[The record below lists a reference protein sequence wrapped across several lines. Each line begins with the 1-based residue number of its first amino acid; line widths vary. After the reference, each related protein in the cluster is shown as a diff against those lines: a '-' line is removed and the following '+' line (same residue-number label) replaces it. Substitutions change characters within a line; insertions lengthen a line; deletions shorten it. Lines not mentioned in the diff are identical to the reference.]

1 MSDATAIESAIGLSF
16 HDQALLWQALTR
28 PTYARY
34 LGTPEAHN
42 EWLAVFG
49 DALLDLIVL
58 ESLYGMYGNQS
69 GKGFLSSERDRL
81 VMDVHL
87 EQLAAKI
94 RLSGLIRVI
103 EEHDK
108 ISQKEITNA
117 FEALLAAVYL
127 DQGLEIAQNWYV
139 SHFLKASQPQ
149 PKRQQAI
156 DRSLPTIDL
165 AAVETAIDYT
175 FSDKALLQTAITER
189 SYAVAGQEPEDH
201 NEGLALLGDAL
212 LDFIVLEYLYQR
224 RGRRDRGTLSVSRD
238 KLVND
243 PLLEVIAGR
252 FGLEKFIRHGGMV
265 GPKNLTDGVEAL
277 LASIYFDQG
286 LDAARDWFF
295 KHLPTEVL
303 SQVEQQFCQESSPT
317 QVESLGATVGADYRK
332 LEAFLSQ
339 GQWQDADLETRE
351 MLLQVIGRVD
361 YLPGPAIDTFDC
373 EALQA
378 IDQLWVHYSGG
389 RFGFSVQV
397 KLLQAVEADWDRF
410 GDRVGWR
417 INQVWQPGD
426 NRRYSLQAPEGHF
439 PSAAIRAAGNGPK
452 ARKRI
457 LNRFEV
463 CALAGN

>member
-1 MSDATAIESAIGLSF
+1 MSDATAIESVIGLSF

-34 LGTPEAHN
+34 LGTPQAHN

-58 ESLYGMYGNQS
+58 ESLYGVYGNQF

-94 RLSGLIRVI
+94 RLSELIRVTS
-103 EEHDK
+103 ENDL
-108 ISQKEITNA
+108 ISQKEITNS
-117 FEALLAAVYL
+117 FEALLAVVYL
-127 DQGLEIAQNWYV
+127 DQGLEIAQNWYA
-139 SHFLKASQPQ
+139 SHFLNVSQLQ
-149 PKRQQAI
+149 PKRHQAI
-156 DRSLPTIDL
+156 DRNLPTSNL
-165 AAVETAIDYT
+165 EAVETAIDYT
-175 FSDKALLQTAITER
+175 FSDRALLQTAITER
-189 SYAVAGQEPEDH
+189 SYAVAGQKPEDH

-224 RGRRDRGTLSVSRD
+224 RGRLSVSRD
-238 KLVND
+238 QLVND
-243 PLLEVIAGR
+243 LLLEVIACEL
-252 FGLEKFIRHGGMV
+252 GLKKFIRHVGMV
-265 GPKNLTDGVEAL
+265 GSKNLTDGVEAL
-277 LASIYFDQG
+277 LASIYLDQG
-286 LDAARDWFF
+286 LGAARDWFF

-378 IDQLWVHYSGG
+378 IDQLWVHYSEG

-417 INQVWQPGD
+417 INQIWQPGD
-426 NRRYSLQAPEGHF
+426 NRRYSLQAPEGHL

>member
-1 MSDATAIESAIGLSF
+1 MSDATAIESALGLSF
-16 HDQALLWQALTR
+16 HDQALLWQSLTR

-58 ESLYGMYGNQS
+58 EFLYEMYGNQS

-94 RLSGLIRVI
+94 QLSELIRVI
-103 EEHDK
+103 GEHDQ
-108 ISQKEITNA
+108 ISRKEITNA

-127 DQGLEIAQNWYV
+127 DQGLEIAQSWYV
-139 SHFLKASQPQ
+139 SRFLHASQPQ
-149 PKRQQAI
+149 LKRQQAI
-156 DRSLPTIDL
+156 DHSLPMINL
-165 AAVETAIDYT
+165 EAVETAIDYT

-189 SYAVAGQEPEDH
+189 SYAVAGQKPEDH

-212 LDFIVLEYLYQR
+212 LDFIVLEYLYQG

-238 KLVND
+238 QLVND
-243 PLLEVIAGR
+243 PLLEVIACR
-252 FGLEKFIRHGGMV
+252 LGLEKFIRHRGMV

-277 LASIYFDQG
+277 LASIYLDQG
-286 LDAARDWFF
+286 LGASRAWFF
-295 KHLPTEVL
+295 KHLPDEVL
-303 SQVEQQFCQESSPT
+303 SQVEQQFYQESSPT

-332 LEAFLSQ
+332 LDAFLSQ

-351 MLLQVIGRVD
+351 VMLQVIGRVD

-397 KLLQAVEADWDRF
+397 KLLQAVEANWDRF

-417 INQVWQPGD
+417 INQIWQPGD
-426 NRRYSLQAPEGHF
+426 NRRYSLQAPEGHL
-439 PSAAIRAAGNGPK
+439 PSAAIRAVGNGPK

>member
-1 MSDATAIESAIGLSF
+1 MSDATAIESVIGLSF

-34 LGTPEAHN
+34 LGTPQAHN

-58 ESLYGMYGNQS
+58 ESLYGVYGNQF

-94 RLSGLIRVI
+94 RLSELIRVTS
-103 EEHDK
+103 ENDL
-108 ISQKEITNA
+108 ISQKEITNS
-117 FEALLAAVYL
+117 FEALLAVVYL
-127 DQGLEIAQNWYV
+127 DQGLEIAQNWYA
-139 SHFLKASQPQ
+139 SHFLNVSQLQ
-149 PKRQQAI
+149 PKRHQAI
-156 DRSLPTIDL
+156 DRNLPTSNL
-165 AAVETAIDYT
+165 EAVETAIDYT
-175 FSDKALLQTAITER
+175 FSDRALLQTAITER
-189 SYAVAGQEPEDH
+189 SYAVAGQKPEDH

-224 RGRRDRGTLSVSRD
+224 RGRLSVSRD
-238 KLVND
+238 QLVND
-243 PLLEVIAGR
+243 LLLEVIACEL
-252 FGLEKFIRHGGMV
+252 GLKKFIRHVGMV
-265 GPKNLTDGVEAL
+265 GSKNLTDGVEAL
-277 LASIYFDQG
+277 LASIYLDQG
-286 LDAARDWFF
+286 LGAARDWFF

-378 IDQLWVHYSGG
+378 IDQLWVHYSEG

-410 GDRVGWR
+410 GDLVGWR
-417 INQVWQPGD
+417 INQIWQPGD
-426 NRRYSLQAPEGHF
+426 NRRYSLQAPEGHL